1 MNIIGCGICVKKCP
15 YEALQIIN
23 LPKNLNRDTTHRYGP
38 NSFKLH
44 RLPMPRP
51 GQVLGLVGTNG
62 IGKSTALKV
71 LAGKVKPNLGRFD
84 NPPDWTDIL
93 TYFRGSDLQNYFTRL
108 LEDDLKAIIKPQYV
122 DHIPRAVKGN
132 VKVALEKKNER
143 GLMEKLLDDLDLR
156 VVLGRDVDQLSGG
169 ELQRFAIGVVAMQ
182 KADVYMIDEPSSYL
196 DVKQRLSAARVIR
209 QMLDEKVYVIVVEHD
224 LAVLDYLSDF
234 VCCLYGKPGAYGVV
248 TMPFNVRDGINIF
261 LSGFVPTENL
271 RFREDALSFKV
282 SDSVAAEAKGEG
294 HGLKSDHRRHR
305 RSPLIAL
312 TGLWQGG
319 GGLGEFHP
327 ASQQGC
333 PGNELGLEGLGHGC
347 GLCHQPGLHGPP

>member
-108 LEDDLKAIIKPQYV
+108 LADDLKAIIKPQYV

-132 VKVALEKKNER
+132 VKVALEKKN
-143 GLMEKLLDDLDLR
+143 
-156 VVLGRDVDQLSGG
+156 
-169 ELQRFAIGVVAMQ
+169 
-182 KADVYMIDEPSSYL
+182 
-196 DVKQRLSAARVIR
+196 
-209 QMLDEKVYVIVVEHD
+209 
-224 LAVLDYLSDF
+224 
-234 VCCLYGKPGAYGVV
+234 
-248 TMPFNVRDGINIF
+248 
-261 LSGFVPTENL
+261 
-271 RFREDALSFKV
+271 
-282 SDSVAAEAKGEG
+282 
-294 HGLKSDHRRHR
+294 
-305 RSPLIAL
+305 
-312 TGLWQGG
+312 
-319 GGLGEFHP
+319 
-327 ASQQGC
+327 
-333 PGNELGLEGLGHGC
+333 
-347 GLCHQPGLHGPP
+347 